1 MRTNAATAF
10 ALATLASIAVC
21 PARATCADIGK
32 AGPKA
37 CSALIV
43 TADKSEDTAWT
54 KKKKTFRA
62 TKILDV
68 RVRAVIPSTVEF
80 EAADVVT
87 FRFTTPKGN
96 LYQTID
102 VPVRSST
109 KKGEA
114 ERRVPGYPFPLAV
127 QQPKSTKV
135 DGTPAQTVEARLP
148 VGGTVIMESGLYGD
162 WIVQAFVGGARPCSA
177 TFVLQP

>member
-1 MRTNAATAF
+1 MRTNAAAAF
-10 ALATLASIAVC
+10 ALASLTAIAVC
-21 PARATCADIGK
+21 PSRAICADIGK

-43 TADKSEDTAWT
+43 TADKSEDTAT
-54 KKKKTFRA
+54 AKKKAFRA
-62 TKILDV
+62 TRILDV
-68 RVRAVIPSTVEF
+68 RVRAVIPSSVVF

-135 DGTPAQTVEARLP
+135 DGTPAQTVETRLP

-177 TFVLQP
+177 TFALQP

>member
-1 MRTNAATAF
+1 MRTNAAAAF
-10 ALATLASIAVC
+10 ALATLAAIAVC
-21 PARATCADIGK
+21 PSRATCTDLGK

-43 TADKSEDTAWT
+43 TADKSEDTAT
-54 KKKKTFRA
+54 TRKATFRA
-62 TKILDV
+62 SRILDV
-68 RVRAVIPSTVEF
+68 RVRAVISSSVMF
-80 EAADVVT
+80 EAVDVVT

-102 VPVRSST
+102 VPVRSSA

-114 ERRVPGYPFPLAV
+114 VRRVPGYPFPLAV
-127 QQPKSTKV
+127 QQPQSTKV

-148 VGGTVIMESGLYGD
+148 VGGTMIMESGLYGE
-162 WIVQAFVGGARPCSA
+162 WGVQAFVGGARPCSA
-177 TFVLQP
+177 AFVLQP